1 MNDTLVY
8 IRVFGN
14 LTISPHNMATVM
26 DSCILDEIINLYELC
41 YKGNNKITELRTILQ
56 RESPNS

>member
-1 MNDTLVY
+1 MLNGNMEATLTYQGQNVMNIRQDLEYNKWYSHDSTLM
-8 IRVFGN
+8 VF
-14 LTISPHNMATVM
+14 V
-26 DSCILDEIINLYELC
+26 